1 MNLLKYFF
9 SSNELPEK
17 LITPLKKKEE
27 DKIINFM
34 DIKRI
39 LNESSDLKN
48 KTKKY
53 ESIFNNITD
62 DLIKILSSLIISK
75 ENNIIKFNDKFFAK
89 LVDELFKDC
98 ETNKEYEYLYMLMTE
113 EFYSNFERNRGGY
126 LPN

>member
-75 ENNIIKFNDKFFAK
+75 
-89 LVDELFKDC
+89 
-98 ETNKEYEYLYMLMTE
+98 
-113 EFYSNFERNRGGY
+113 
-126 LPN
+126 